1 MKNDPTIKGVR
12 KARQQI
18 SCECGYDARR
28 LVDYYQRLQ
37 SEECGS
43 TPAKV
48 LKARRVGGKTMSA
61 KVAVDREQI
70 ARAVR
75 SDRDVR

>member
-1 MKNDPTIKGVR
+1 MNNDPTIEEVR

-18 SCECGYDARR
+18 SRECGCGARR

-37 SEECGS
+37 SEERES

-48 LKARRVGGKTMSA
+48 LKARRVGGKTMGA
-61 KVAVDREQI
+61 KVVLDREQV

-75 SDRDVR
+75 ADRDAR

>member
-1 MKNDPTIKGVR
+1 MKNDAAIEDVR

-28 LVDYYQRLQ
+28 LVGYYQRLR
-37 SEECGS
+37 SEERES

-48 LKARRVGGKTMSA
+48 LKARRVGGKTMGA
-61 KVAVDREQI
+61 KVVLDREQV
-70 ARAVR
+70 ARTVR
-75 SDRDVR
+75 ADRDAR

>member
-1 MKNDPTIKGVR
+1 
-12 KARQQI
+12 
-18 SCECGYDARR
+18 

-37 SEECGS
+37 SEERES

-48 LKARRVGGKTMSA
+48 LKARRLGGKTMGA
-61 KVAVDREQI
+61 KVVLDREQV

-75 SDRDVR
+75 ADRDAR

>member
-1 MKNDPTIKGVR
+1 MKNDPAIKEVR
-12 KARQQI
+12 KARLQI
-18 SCECGYDARR
+18 TRECGYDARR

-37 SEECGS
+37 FEERES

-48 LKARRVGGKTMSA
+48 VKVRRVGGKTMGA
-61 KVAVDREQI
+61 KAVVDRQQI

-75 SDRDVR
+75 ADRDAR

>member
-1 MKNDPTIKGVR
+1 MKTAPTIEEVR

-18 SCECGYDARR
+18 SRECGDDARR
-28 LVDYYQRLQ
+28 LVDFYQRLQ
-37 SEECGS
+37 SEERES

-48 LKARRVGGKTMSA
+48 LKARRLGGKTMGA
-61 KVAVDREQI
+61 KVVLDREQV

-75 SDRDVR
+75 ADRDAR

>member
-1 MKNDPTIKGVR
+1 MKNDAAIEDVR

-28 LVDYYQRLQ
+28 LVGYYQRLR
-37 SEECGS
+37 SEERES

-48 LKARRVGGKTMSA
+48 VEARRVGGKTMGA
-61 KVAVDREQI
+61 KVVLERERI
-70 ARAVR
+70 ARVVR
-75 SDRDVR
+75 TVRDAR

>member
-1 MKNDPTIKGVR
+1 MNNDPAIEDVR

-18 SCECGYDARR
+18 SCECGYDTRR

-37 SEECGS
+37 SEERES

-48 LKARRVGGKTMSA
+48 LKARRVGGKTMGA
-61 KVAVDREQI
+61 KVAVDRERI

-75 SDRDVR
+75 ADRDVR

>member
-1 MKNDPTIKGVR
+1 MKTDHTIEEVR

-18 SCECGYDARR
+18 SRECGDDARR

-37 SEECGS
+37 SEERVS

-48 LKARRVGGKTMSA
+48 LKARRLGGKTMGA
-61 KVAVDREQI
+61 KVALDGEQV
-70 ARAVR
+70 ASAVR
-75 SDRDVR
+75 ADRDAR

>member
-1 MKNDPTIKGVR
+1 MKNDPTIEDVR

-18 SCECGYDARR
+18 SRECGYDARR

-37 SEECGS
+37 SEEREC

-48 LKARRVGGKTMSA
+48 VKVRRVGGKTMGA
-61 KVAVDREQI
+61 KLLLDRQQI
-70 ARAVR
+70 ARAVHA
-75 SDRDVR
+75 DRDAR

>member
-1 MKNDPTIKGVR
+1 MNNDPTIEEVR

-18 SCECGYDARR
+18 SRECGYDARR

-37 SEECGS
+37 SEERES
-43 TPAKV
+43 KPAKV
-48 LKARRVGGKTMSA
+48 LKARRVGGKTMGA
-61 KVAVDREQI
+61 KVVLNREQV

-75 SDRDVR
+75 ADRDAR

>member
-1 MKNDPTIKGVR
+1 MKTDPTIEEVR

-18 SCECGYDARR
+18 SRECGDDARR

-37 SEECGS
+37 SEERES

-48 LKARRVGGKTMSA
+48 LKARRLGGKTMGA
-61 KVAVDREQI
+61 KVALEREWI

-75 SDRDVR
+75 ADRDAR